1 MKKKEE
7 CEQELE
13 NIGSIREMQ
22 IKESE
27 ISGKIS
33 GIEKKIQYAEIEK
46 VTNLSFPRCL
56 LLKFTSV
63 YTVQELLISG
73 FVLQKS
79 IKDKLPDLEQDKRN
93 ITEESRRINL
103 ELSKVI

>member
-46 VTNLSFPRCL
+46 VNQFIFSKMLTFIIY
-56 LLKFTSV
+56 FSV
-63 YTVQELLISG
+63 YCSG
-73 FVLQKS
+73 
-79 IKDKLPDLEQDKRN
+79 
-93 ITEESRRINL
+93 ITN
-103 ELSKVI
+103 